1 MPYCHRCRT
10 LTAKELR
17 ENDVPFHP
25 NLRSLKDSADR
36 GCEFCFVCWT
46 AFKKD
51 AAKYVDGLLRGESPF
66 PKGSEWTPAIWL
78 NGNQFGHPTSGDS
91 IAVSCGRRG
100 PKSDFW
106 PEVNPEPIEA
116 VLEVYEEPGTRS
128 KYNIR
133 GRRSTS
139 YQNPELHVALIKE
152 WMATCRAH
160 HPRCSLTRGSEM
172 PTRVIHVGDPANNTQ
187 PRLLATAQ
195 HGISE
200 PYAALSYCWGP
211 NTSNVPKL
219 TDATYSSFVQGID
232 ESTLSQSHKDMIHL
246 ARALGINYVW
256 IDALCIIQFNAADWE
271 RESKRMAV
279 VYGNAA
285 LTVIAGRSSDSNHGF
300 IANNADQNKIFCKLP
315 QEAPEIPT
323 IMVGLKRSH
332 DIGPTSTRAWCFQER
347 LLSQRAVIFGLEQLR
362 FSCRAGSVYEDGFK
376 TAGNAGSK
384 LLGLAPIQ
392 PPSRDEQHAVHEA
405 LKEWYGLLFPY
416 TKCRLSNPH
425 DAFASLSAMAQQAAA
440 VLRSRYLAG
449 VWECDIVRGL
459 MWRPTYHL
467 APNWKPTTR
476 PKPTSLTG
484 SCQII
489 TRAPSWSWVSVEGEV
504 SQESFVPPKVALY
517 KDRSNFKIRPVFL
530 HPEKWSEDAECGVNK
545 LHMPACE
552 LRFMGRVV
560 GARVLEESPR
570 LRYTGLRKAIQKPVK
585 TLAPSKYSVLLVGA
599 GAPAGKLHDDELLGN
614 VTALGH
620 FDVQDERVGVSHVY
634 CLQLIPKYGLMLK
647 RNPDGSYSRLG
658 WFMLEQDEW
667 FMSQVETD
675 VRLG

>member
-17 ENDVPFHP
+17 ENDVLFHP
-25 NLRSLKDSADR
+25 DLRSLKDSADK

-51 AAKYVDGLLRGESPF
+51 AAKHVDVLLRGESPF

-78 NGNQFGHPTSGDS
+78 NGNQFGHPTSGDT

-139 YQNPELHVALIKE
+139 FQNPELHVALIKE

-187 PRLLATAQ
+187 PRLVATAQ
-195 HGISE
+195 HGISQ

-211 NTSNVPKL
+211 HTSNVPKL
-219 TDATYSSFVQGID
+219 TDATYSSFVQGIN

-246 ARALGINYVW
+246 ARALGISYVW

-285 LTVIAGRSSDSNHGF
+285 LTVIAGRSSDSKHGF
-300 IANNADQNKIFCKLP
+300 IANNAAQNKIFCKLP
-315 QEAPEIPT
+315 QEASETPT
-323 IMVGLKRSH
+323 IMVGLQRSH

-384 LLGLAPIQ
+384 LLGSAPIQ
-392 PPSRDEQHAVHEA
+392 PPSRNEQHAAHEA

-440 VLRSRYLAG
+440 VLGSRYLAG

-476 PKPTSLTG
+476 PKPTSFTG
-484 SCQII
+484 PCQIVA
-489 TRAPSWSWVSVEGEV
+489 RAPSWSWVSVEGEV
-504 SQESFVPPKVALY
+504 SQESFVPPRVALY
-517 KDRSNFKIRPVFL
+517 RDRSNLKIRPVFL
-530 HPEKWSEDAECGVNK
+530 HPEKWSEDVECGVDK

-585 TLAPSKYSVLLVGA
+585 TLAPGKYSVLLVGT
-599 GAPAGKLHDDELLGN
+599 GAPAGELHEDELLGN

-620 FDVQDERVGVSHVY
+620 FDVQEERVGVSHVY

-647 RNPDGSYSRLG
+647 RNSDGSYSRLG